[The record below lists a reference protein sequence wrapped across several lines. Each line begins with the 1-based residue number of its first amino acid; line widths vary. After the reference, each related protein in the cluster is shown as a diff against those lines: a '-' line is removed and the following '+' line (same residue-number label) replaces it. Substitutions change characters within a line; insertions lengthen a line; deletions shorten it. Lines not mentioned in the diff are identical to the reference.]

1 VRQREFITL
10 IGGATGLWPL
20 GAGAQQS
27 ERVERIAV
35 LQNPAEKDPESVER
49 HAAFEQA
56 LQELGWSKGR
66 VEIEY
71 RWAAGDAESVRKYA
85 MELVGLKPDVILAS
99 GSITVAPLLQATRM
113 IPIVFAQVVDPVG
126 AGFVDS
132 LAHPGGNVT
141 GFTQFEYSLSG
152 KWLELLKEVAPDV
165 SRSFDRQGARDYG
178 ASIATRPGR
187 RGDRIGPIQS
197 TCMLRMLR
205 SGPGTAQTIQRDAS
219 GRAAI

>member
-10 IGGATGLWPL
+10 IGGAAGLWPL

-27 ERVERIAV
+27 ERVGRIAV

-71 RWAAGDAESVRKYA
+71 RWAAADAESVRKYA

-99 GSITVAPLLQATRM
+99 GSITVAPLLQATRI

-165 SRSFDRQGARDYG
+165 SRGSVIRP
-178 ASIATRPGR
+178 PGR
-187 RGDRIGPIQS
+187 SVLRCQHRYSPGP
-197 TCMLRMLR
+197 TR
-205 SGPGTAQTIQRDAS
+205 
-219 GRAAI
+219 